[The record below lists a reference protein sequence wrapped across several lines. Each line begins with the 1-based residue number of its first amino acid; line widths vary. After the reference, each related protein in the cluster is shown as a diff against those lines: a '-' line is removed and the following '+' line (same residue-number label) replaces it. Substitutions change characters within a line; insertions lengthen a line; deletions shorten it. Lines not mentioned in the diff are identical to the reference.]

1 MSLLSRV
8 EAPTGTKNPPFYPGW
23 WLQPG
28 QKVHVPVRATN
39 RDKRGSFCPGWC
51 LQPGQKA
58 SVPSAGP
65 ASRWTRDKSHLL
77 SRTQRLPGQMTWNKG
92 LFCSSGLTRHMY
104 VWGLQNK
111 REIDDLF
118 EQFET
123 SNSKPSLK
131 YFLDFPTTYYTAP
144 TLIFYKRTRSNKYL
158 CQDSA
163 KERN

>member
-1 MSLLSRV
+1 
-8 EAPTGTKNPPFYPGW
+8 
-23 WLQPG
+23 
-28 QKVHVPVRATN
+28 
-39 RDKRGSFCPGWC
+39 
-51 LQPGQKA
+51 
-58 SVPSAGP
+58 
-65 ASRWTRDKSHLL
+65 
-77 SRTQRLPGQMTWNKG
+77 
-92 LFCSSGLTRHMY
+92 MY
-104 VWGLQNK
+104 VWGLENK
-111 REIDDLF
+111 RAIDDLF